1 MIESNESMLDIYGD
15 ETSIK
20 HPFYFDFTREI
31 KADKT
36 TISSSIRY
44 SYHGSGSDAPIEK
57 SGFLKIGDRIVPL
70 IVGNTNNQMITNT
83 SVSTTTVT
91 TTPNLNT
98 GAANTNVPTNS
109 SGGFVDYSKP
119 PSNTGAANTQT
130 KTSVRTYSSKE
141 QTGMFLFRNEDE
153 QDILQGKPLKIRLYM
168 GSYPLTFQLN
178 EDHIDRLKDFLNAK
192 PEAEN

>member
-1 MIESNESMLDIYGD
+1 MIESNESTLDIYGE

-20 HPFYFDFTREI
+20 HPFYFDFSREI
-31 KADKT
+31 KADKI

-44 SYHGSGSDAPIEK
+44 SYHGLASDAPIEK
-57 SGFLKIGDRIVPL
+57 SGFLKIGERIIPV

-83 SVSTTTVT
+83 SVTTTT
-91 TTPNLNT
+91 TNTPNLNT
-98 GAANTNVPTNS
+98 GSANTNVPLNS

-119 PSNTGAANTQT
+119 QSNTGAANTQT
-130 KTSVRTYSSKE
+130 KTSVRTYGSKE

-168 GSYPLTFQLN
+168 GSYPLTFQFN
-178 EDHIDRLKDFLNAK
+178 EDHLDRIKDFLNAR
-192 PEAEN
+192 PEAGS